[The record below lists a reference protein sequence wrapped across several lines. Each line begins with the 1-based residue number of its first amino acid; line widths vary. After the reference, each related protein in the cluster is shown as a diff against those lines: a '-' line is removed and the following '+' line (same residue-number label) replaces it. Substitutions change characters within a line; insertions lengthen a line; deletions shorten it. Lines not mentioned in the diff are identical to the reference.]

1 MLRVEFQ
8 YLEFLPSDSSLYQW
22 FSWHKEYFPGKGEMG
37 TLYFS
42 DMDVHKWDF
51 ECSSPRDDVE
61 LIFLSSEMPTSY
73 TS

>member
-42 DMDVHKWDF
+42 DMDVHK
-51 ECSSPRDDVE
+51 
-61 LIFLSSEMPTSY
+61 
-73 TS
+73 